1 MIPSE
6 GGREDT
12 GGTNKEAFF
21 FKKPGQS
28 PAMSAWSSMNPYT
41 VRTVPYK
48 GLWDVWVYVRR
59 SIYT

>member
-28 PAMSAWSSMNPYT
+28 PAMSA
-41 VRTVPYK
+41 
-48 GLWDVWVYVRR
+48 
-59 SIYT
+59 